1 MKRQFYK
8 FYSTSNVT
16 QQSIKDLLP
25 PKKIISRLLFDYN
38 ARYNFHKYLPV
49 IESIYNSNDC
59 KIDKEIPI
67 KFDGTDLMVFQRVLA
82 QIRKQT
88 HTINPKLLK
97 LENDLIEIAAERGSR
112 DALTTL
118 SFMALDDP
126 KGEFRDDDKEAA
138 RGFLKKLIELKH
150 PLVFKMAGDRELRG
164 ISFNSDKGSDISSST
179 TTTNTIVNS
188 QLLPTEDIPMNG
200 LTTSS
205 KHLSRS
211 ISFYNEFLKLDSNS
225 ILSGSA
231 HRSLGMIYFR
241 LRNLTKSFDHFQ
253 RAIQLSPESDNSQAH
268 FFLGLLNEHDP
279 ILSRYHF
286 QISAGEGF
294 RESFSN
300 LGYLELN
307 IFKDSLKAKEWFKLG
322 AELGVNECIIGLFD
336 TANRLGDFKD
346 AFNIITRADKLGVG
360 KLLRRVRSE
369 NVKKVE
375 NEIYKGKKGGD

>member
-1 MKRQFYK
+1 MNLNRFYTTAVK
-8 FYSTSNVT
+8 KG
-16 QQSIKDLLP
+16 IKDVLP
-25 PKKIISRLLFDYN
+25 PKKIISRLLFDNN
-38 ARYNFHKYLPV
+38 ARYNFNKYYPV
-49 IESIYNSNDC
+49 IESIYESKDP
-59 KIDKEIPI
+59 KLADSIPET
-67 KFDGTDLMVFQRVLA
+67 FQGRDLMIFQKVLA

-88 HTINPKLLK
+88 HTINPKLVK

-164 ISFNSDKGSDISSST
+164 ISFNSTETST
-179 TTTNTIVNS
+179 TLVNS

-211 ISFYNEFLKLDSNS
+211 ISFYNEFLKLDPNS

-241 LRNLTKSFDHFQ
+241 LMELTKSFDHFQ

-286 QISAGEGF
+286 QIAAGEGF

-307 IFKDSLKAKEWFKLG
+307 IFKDALKAREWFKLG
-322 AELGVNECIIGLFD
+322 AELGVNECIVGLFD
-336 TANRLGDFKD
+336 VANRLGDTKD
-346 AFNIITRADKLGVG
+346 AFKVITRADKLGVG
-360 KLLRRVRSE
+360 KLLRTVRSD
-369 NVKKVE
+369 NVKKVLD
-375 NEIYKGKKGGD
+375 EIYKSE